1 MHTMFEK
8 LSGSGSGGQPIQTD
22 IKNQLMVRLSLVGIP
37 IDNSLEMQTKQTNLK
52 NWLKR
57 KIKNLCEIR

>member
-1 MHTMFEK
+1 MFEK

-52 NWLKR
+52 N
-57 KIKNLCEIR
+57 